1 MNNSTCQ
8 NNSKLDSVKNTW
20 IESSIEAIEY
30 LISCGANISSM
41 FTNKEMVLKNKILA
55 VNEHG
60 NILGF
65 NRLPKTFNLKHLK
78 ID

>member
-20 IESSIEAIEY
+20 IESSVEAIEY
-30 LISCGANISSM
+30 LISCGANISFM
-41 FTNKEMVLKNKILA
+41 FTNKEMVLKNKLIA
-55 VNEHG
+55 VNEYG
-60 NILGF
+60 NIFGF
-65 NRLPKTFNLKHLK
+65 DTLPKSANLKHLK